1 MKLWIRLLEDNKM
14 IKDKIVQCN
23 NIGCALDLEE
33 VLRDICHSLDLPT
46 PIVLPTHYRNFV
58 NFHNAK
64 FKKDDFVES
73 LDGDILIVEDCKE

>member
-1 MKLWIRLLEDNKM
+1 MKLWIRLLEDNKI
-14 IKDKIVQCN
+14 IKDKIVSCD
-23 NIGCALDLEE
+23 NITCVLDLEE
-33 VLRDICHSLDLPT
+33 AMRDICHSLDLPT

-58 NFHNAK
+58 DFHNAK